1 MGNVIFL
8 NGCSSAGKTTLAL
21 KLQQLLPE
29 PYQHIALDQF
39 RDGLPSSVRGLNA
52 PEDTPG
58 ASGLNVVPVE
68 RDGERLTEIR
78 FGEHG
83 ERVLQGMR
91 RCVAVFTDLGA
102 NVIVD
107 DLLFKREYLED
118 YARVLN
124 PERTWF
130 IGVKCAL
137 DVINEREA
145 QRVGRFPGTAASH
158 YDSVHAHGLEYD
170 LEVDTT
176 ASSPRECALAIIERL
191 NTPPRAF
198 KELIQSHKIEQH

>member
-1 MGNVIFL
+1 MANVIFL

-29 PYQHIALDQF
+29 PYQHVALDQF
-39 RDGLPSSVRGLNA
+39 RDGLPSRLRGLNA
-52 PEDTPG
+52 PPDTPG

-68 RDGERLTEIR
+68 REGERVTEIR

-83 ERVLQGMR
+83 ELVLKGMR
-91 RCVAVFTDLGA
+91 RAVAAFADLGV
-102 NVIVD
+102 NVILD

-124 PERTWF
+124 PQRTWF
-130 IGVKCAL
+130 IGVKCEL
-137 DVINEREA
+137 DVISQREA

-158 YDSVHAHGLEYD
+158 FETVHAHGAAYD

-176 ASSPRECALAIIERL
+176 ASSPRDCAMAIVQCLES
-191 NTPPRAF
+191 PPRAF
-198 KELIQSHKIEQH
+198 SEFGLGKAF